1 MSVDAQ
7 ITEDGPCLTYTV
19 AKESGAPASEHSTE
33 TLERANLGKCLHVAP
48 VESWVDLTAAF
59 DQIQRSYRRMSKAL

>member
-7 ITEDGPCLTYTV
+7 ITEDDPCLTYAV

-33 TLERANLGKCLHVAP
+33 TLKRANLGKRLHVAL
-48 VESWVDLTAAF
+48 VESWVNLTTAF
-59 DQIQRSYRRMSKAL
+59 DQIQRSDRRMSKAL